1 MERLIKRKRKRLT
14 QEQKE
19 ALLQRLKE
27 AGFEVNFKEYKIA
40 KDNIK
45 VYLISKSNL
54 ERMLNLIYQALEG
67 DKNLEKKS

>member
-27 AGFEVNFKEYKIA
+27 AGFEVNFKEYKIV

>member
-54 ERMLNLIYQALEG
+54 ERMLNLIYQVLEN
-67 DKNLEKKS
+67 DKKS

>member
-1 MERLIKRKRKRLT
+1 MQRLIKRKRKRLT

-27 AGFEVNFKEYKIA
+27 LGFDVNLKEYKIA

-54 ERMLNLIYQALEG
+54 ERMLNLIYQVLEN
-67 DKNLEKKS
+67 DKNLEKKV